1 MKITICKSALLCG
14 AVAAFALAS
23 QAQAQNTQV
32 SYDYLEISA
41 TQGEILD
48 TDFTG
53 YSATASFSLSDS
65 VFMSA
70 SYSDGETDDKIGF
83 GFGASKVEARGFDFG
98 FGYHMPI
105 SSSTDF
111 VTRLSYVRAEAEYA
125 GFSDDANGYGV
136 DLGVRSFVLPN
147 LELEALAVYSDGSDM
162 DGEVGLNINAKF
174 FITPAFALIVGYSD
188 GDDTNGVSAGL
199 RFNFK

>member
-1 MKITICKSALLCG
+1 MKFTICKSALFCG
-14 AVAAFALAS
+14 TVAAFALAS
-23 QAQAQNTQV
+23 QAQAQNTQI
-32 SYDYLEISA
+32 SYDYLQASA

-53 YSATASFSLSDS
+53 YSAAASFSLSDS

-70 SYSDGETDDKIGF
+70 AYTAGETDDKFGF
-83 GFGASKVEARGFDFG
+83 GFRASTIEANGFDVG
-98 FGYHMPI
+98 LGYHMPI
-105 SSSTDF
+105 SSTTDL
-111 VTRLSYVRAEAEYA
+111 VTRLSYAKAEVEYA
-125 GFSDDANGYGV
+125 GFSEDANGYGI
-136 DLGVRSFVLPN
+136 DLGIRSLVLSN

-174 FITPAFALIVGYSD
+174 FFTPAFALIVGYSD
-188 GDDTNGVSAGL
+188 GDDTSGVSAGL